1 MRPGCNLVVACRSSL
16 VPGLP
21 CLRHARTVSQLDAD
35 FAVLAGRIGRAR
47 QEPLGVDRDWR
58 EYYLLG
64 GPAEGQQPT
73 AELGVLWVRARAA
86 RASSACPAETWR
98 GVSSPEQL
106 QADLVH

>member
-1 MRPGCNLVVACRSSL
+1 M
-16 VPGLP
+16 
-21 CLRHARTVSQLDAD
+21 
-35 FAVLAGRIGRAR
+35 LAGRVGRAR
-47 QEPLGVDRDWR
+47 QEPLGLDRDWR

-98 GVSSPEQL
+98 GVSSPEDL
-106 QADLVH
+106 QAASRPHALPFASRLPSASPLCLLLSPLDPA

>member
-1 MRPGCNLVVACRSSL
+1 MYPGCYLIL
-16 VPGLP
+16 W
-21 CLRHARTVSQLDAD
+21 QLDTD
-35 FAVLAGRIGRAR
+35 FAVLAGRVGRAR
-47 QEPLGVDRDWR
+47 QEPLGLDRDWR

-106 QADLVH
+106 QAASRPPCPPLCLPPLPPFLPSRP